1 MTLVSLT
8 LILCLVFIAISSW
21 ILPGKFQVI
30 GIASLSALFIGYY
43 APLSLAIL
51 VATSFVSFFMVKAG
65 HSRTTMVLA
74 AIGVITAI
82 LAWFNLRPQ
91 INWLVPSVGKLI
103 PLGLSYYAF
112 RQIHYIF
119 EFYKG
124 TLKKHNFTD
133 YLCYLFFLPTFLVG
147 PIHRFP
153 DFLRDMNRR
162 RLDWQLISQGLERIL
177 YGYFKIVFLANYL
190 VSNLFYSQIA
200 ALHNDHP
207 SLFHYLDGLKYG
219 VNLYF
224 QFSGY
229 SDVAIGFSLIMG
241 FRIIENFNFPFLATN
256 INDFWLRWHISLS
269 GWCRDYIY
277 VPVASLTR
285 RPVFAILSS
294 MVILGLWHEISWRY
308 LVWALYHGT
317 GIAIWHGYQRL
328 KPGLPS
334 IGSKGGLAARNLFSN
349 FLTMNFVILGFLIV
363 KEPTLSESI
372 RVIKELLIFWR

>member
-1 MTLVSLT
+1 MTLLT
-8 LILCLVFIAISSW
+8 LSLILYLILIAISSLV
-21 ILPGKFQVI
+21 LPRKFQVA
-30 GIASLSALFIGYY
+30 GIAILTAVFIGYY

-51 VATSFVSFFMVKAG
+51 YTTSLISFFLI
-65 HSRTTMVLA
+65 RTGRYRTSMVLT
-74 AIGVITAI
+74 AIATITAI
-82 LAWFNLRPQ
+82 LVWFNLQ
-91 INWLVPSVGKLI
+91 QHINWLVPTAGKLI
-103 PLGLSYYAF
+103 PLGISYYSF

-119 EFYKG
+119 EYYKG
-124 TLKKHNFTD
+124 NLKKHDFTD

-162 RLDWQLISQGLERIL
+162 RFDTQLISQGLERIL

-190 VSNLFYSQIA
+190 VSNLFFSYIVP
-200 ALHNDHP
+200 LHSSHP

-229 SDVAIGFSLIMG
+229 SDVAIGFSMIMG
-241 FRIIENFNFPFLATN
+241 FRVIENFNYPFLATN

-285 RPVFAILSS
+285 KPVLAIMSS

-308 LVWALYHGT
+308 LVWALYHGA
-317 GIAIWHGYQRL
+317 GIALWHGFQRI
-328 KPGLPS
+328 KPALPS
-334 IGSKGGLAARNLFSN
+334 IESKGGQIATKVFSN

-363 KEPTLSESI
+363 KEPTLRESI
-372 RVIKELLIFWR
+372 RVIEELLIFWK